1 MRPIV
6 SPSGQAM
13 SVWKSPVPYLF
24 GGLGLVLVLMS
35 LALIIIFCS
44 NIKRPSSPSSSSSS
58 SSPDEEEGGFRLQVM
73 AMADSEPK
81 ILVIMPGR
89 ENPTYLANPI
99 VPLSYCTCQPQPP
112 NPSSSS
118 SSTCVPNNNSDLKI
132 NN

>member
-6 SPSGQAM
+6 SSSGEAI

-24 GGLGLVLVLMS
+24 GGLGLVFVLMS

-44 NIKRPSSPSSSSSS
+44 HIKRSSSHSSSSSS
-58 SSPDEEEGGFRLQVM
+58 SSQEEEEGFRLQVM

-112 NPSSSS
+112 TPLFFFFNL
-118 SSTCVPNNNSDLKI
+118 CHQ
-132 NN
+132 